1 MAAGERSCAVVYVNK
16 EGQREP
22 RPDMTGTL
30 ESFHVPDAMGWD
42 LQIGNKISP
51 SVR

>member
-1 MAAGERSCAVVYVNK
+1 VNR
-16 EGQREP
+16 EGQHEP

-42 LQIGNKISP
+42 LQIGNKIAP
-51 SVR
+51 SRAASG

>member
-1 MAAGERSCAVVYVNK
+1 VVYVTRD
-16 EGQREP
+16 GQREP

-51 SVR
+51 R